1 MNDMKMKLVDGTIY
15 DISRAEIIEGR
26 LEIDMLEKTAEEVQ
40 AIFST
45 PGKLQEIEL
54 LTSEEE
60 AFSELQGWTKLGAV
74 MLNGEVKTAILTQP
88 ADVTEERVTNAEAKA
103 TAANAAAVRAE
114 GRAETAEKL
123 GNDNAEQITDLQM
136 ALCEIYEGMGV

>member
-1 MNDMKMKLVDGTIY
+1 MNNMKMKLVDGTIY

-45 PGKLQEIEL
+45 PGNLREIEL
-54 LTSEEE
+54 LTSEEDI
-60 AFSELQGWTKLGAV
+60 FSELQGWTKLGEV
-74 MLNGEVKTAILTQP
+74 MLSGEVKTAILTQP
-88 ADVTEERVTNAEAKA
+88 ADVTEERVANAEAKA

-114 GRAETAEKL
+114 GNAKKAEKL
-123 GNDNAEQITDLQM
+123 GSDNAEQITDLQM